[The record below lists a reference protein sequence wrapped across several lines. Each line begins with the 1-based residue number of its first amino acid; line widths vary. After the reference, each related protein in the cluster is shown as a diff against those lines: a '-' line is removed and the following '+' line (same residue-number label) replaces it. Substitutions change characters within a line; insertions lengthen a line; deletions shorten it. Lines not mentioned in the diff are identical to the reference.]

1 MARGE
6 DVAFNST
13 RSSAQCFTTV
23 FVDGRQRPAIKC
35 STCETI
41 SHHGSSMS
49 VPGARLAKNFRNA
62 GWQIDSKMKGATCP
76 GCQEKDQVE
85 KKNVQ
90 SKDAIIAQ
98 QKLFGLLEEHFDKEK
113 KRYRGKADDKWIAK
127 ECGLSLDHVIT
138 VREALHGPLID
149 PELAKAEAQ
158 LDAMQAKLAT
168 LEQMVK
174 EETAALRTDIARLR
188 GVIQSRIG

>member
-13 RSSAQCFTTV
+13 RSTAECFTV
-23 FVDGRQRPAIKC
+23 KFVDGRQRPAIQC
-35 STCETI
+35 SRCGSI
-41 SHHGSSMS
+41 DHHGSSMS

-62 GWQIDSKMKGATCP
+62 GWKIDSKMKEAICP
-76 GCQEKDQVE
+76 GCQAEEQE
-85 KKNVQ
+85 EKNVKQ

-98 QKLFGLLEEHFDKEK
+98 QKLFALLEEHFDKEGK
-113 KRYRGKADDKWIAK
+113 KYRGKADDKWIAK

-158 LDAMQAKLAT
+158 LEALLLKLTT

-188 GVIQSRIG
+188 GIIQSKTG